1 MNWGKAMSAKILV
14 VDDSKTVRFQ
24 LRHALEGAGYTVLEC
39 VDGMDGL
46 EKLRTEKDIALIICD
61 VNMPNLDGIG
71 MITRAKDEK
80 LTTAPIF
87 MITTEAGPEL
97 KAKAKEAGA
106 RLWMTKA
113 YNVDNMLTAVQEAL
127 APKA

>member
-1 MNWGKAMSAKILV
+1 MTTASLKILV

-24 LRHALEGAGYTVLEC
+24 LRHALEGAGYAVIEG

-46 EKLRTEKDIALIICD
+46 EKLRTQKDIALIICD
-61 VNMPNLDGIG
+61 VNMPNLDGIA
-71 MITRAKDEK
+71 MITRAKEEK
-80 LTTAPIF
+80 LTSAPIF

-106 RLWMTKA
+106 KLWMTKA
-113 YNVDNMLTAVQEAL
+113 YNVENMLTAVKQAL
-127 APKA
+127 GTKE